1 MVTRSSLS
9 STDRRA
15 TSRLRQLLN
24 EPGVL
29 RGSLVEAR
37 RRCGKRS
44 CRCAVDEDARHR
56 ALILCV
62 SLDGKR
68 TSIYIPPDW
77 EARVREWV
85 GRYGEIRELV
95 EQLSRSSLQRLR
107 DRTE

>member
-1 MVTRSSLS
+1 MASRNSMTAAE
-9 STDRRA
+9 RRA

-29 RGSLVEAR
+29 RGNLVQMR
-37 RRCGKRS
+37 RKCGKPS
-44 CRCAVDEDARHR
+44 CRCAVDEDAKHP
-56 ALILCV
+56 AVILCV

-77 EARVREWV
+77 EGRIREWV
-85 GRYGEIRELV
+85 GRYGEIRELL
-95 EQLSRSSLQRLR
+95 EQLSLSSLKRLK